1 MVVDNDRT
9 TLEMVQIRLDV
20 AGYHPMAARS
30 SYGALDVLRN
40 NRPDVLILE
49 RNMPEIDGLQLLR
62 ELSMFVSPNRMFP
75 VLLVGRTLAAEDVR
89 AAIQMGVRDVLAKP
103 FSGSAMLERVA
114 RLLKKTTAS
123 QLPAPVP
130 ARAVVYV

>member
-20 AGYHPMAARS
+20 AGFHPMSARS
-30 SYGALDVLRN
+30 SFGALDVLRN

-62 ELSMFVSPNRMFP
+62 ELSTIIPPGRMFP
-75 VLLVGRTLAAEDVR
+75 VLLVGRSLAAEDVR

-114 RLLKKTTAS
+114 RLLKKTAVTQA
-123 QLPAPVP
+123 PAP
-130 ARAVVYV
+130 ARPVVYV